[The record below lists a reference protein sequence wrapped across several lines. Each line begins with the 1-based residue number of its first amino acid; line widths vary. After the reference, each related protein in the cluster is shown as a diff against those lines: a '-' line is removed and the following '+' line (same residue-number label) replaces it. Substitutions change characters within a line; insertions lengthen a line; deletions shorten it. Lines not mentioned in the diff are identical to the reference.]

1 MKNFFIILA
10 MKILNLILKI
20 CHKNGGN
27 FLGKIAFDWN
37 PEIFKYFKVNCPVIA
52 VSATNGKTMTNNC
65 IGYTLKTAGNKV
77 VSNVEGNNMETGIL
91 STILKNCTL
100 TGKIKADYL
109 VFEVDESYIPVVFKD
124 FRLDT
129 LVILNFF
136 RDQLDRNG
144 EVESLILRINEFLKI
159 YNGNLILNNDDPNV
173 ARLGQAN
180 PSNNNIYY
188 FSVDKYKFAT
198 EKIKEAGEGKFC
210 PFCKTR
216 LEYEYYQYSHV
227 GKFKCPNCNFGDNEI
242 YKLATNVD
250 LKNRCFD
257 IDGNTYKING
267 NSIYL
272 IYNYTAVY
280 SVCSLYG
287 ISNDVVKKAFSNF
300 ALNNG
305 RLEEITIHGVPTII
319 NLAKNPTGSNVS
331 LRILNE
337 DDVQKELL
345 FVLNDN
351 IADGFDVSWIWDIN
365 FNNLNNVSRI
375 VTSGTRA
382 YDIAIRIKTS
392 GFPAEKI
399 EPYFNLE
406 DAVKALYKT
415 DVKKYV
421 IANYTSLQ
429 PTRHELKKFDE
440 VNKHTDINISNAEL
454 NNGDIMQN
462 NPIDQNDALNDANI
476 VNIVKQNNETNFD
489 CSKSLKILYLY
500 PDMLELYGD
509 YGNIQVLKYRIESRG
524 YKAIID
530 RYSIGDVA
538 PNFNDYDIVFAGGGA
553 DNEQSILAEDLV
565 KYKENIKEAVN
576 NGVFFLLICGAYQLF
591 GKYYKGVEGNI
602 IPGLEVFDYYTV
614 ANPDRKKRCIGNI
627 VIDTNLRSSNNDTD
641 SSESNTKTKVI
652 GFENHGGQ
660 TFDISNSFGNVLFGN
675 GNTFGDSEEGFL
687 KDNVIATYL
696 HGPLLS
702 KNPELCDYIIKYC
715 LDRKYNENITLES
728 LNDEFE
734 NLCREQLLNRFLEKN

>member
-144 EVESLILRINEFLKI
+144 EVESLILRINEFLKT

-180 PSNNNIYY
+180 PNNENIYY

-198 EKIKEAGEGKFC
+198 EQIKEAGEGKFC

-257 IDGNTYKING
+257 IDENTYKING

-287 ISNDVVKKAFSNF
+287 ISDDVVKKAFSTF

-305 RLEEITIHGVPTII
+305 RLEEIKINGVPTII

-337 DDVQKELL
+337 DDSEKELL

-365 FNNLNNVSRI
+365 FNNLNNVTRI
-375 VTSGTRA
+375 ITSGTRA

-392 GFPAEKI
+392 GIPAEKI
-399 EPYFNLE
+399 EPYLNLE

-415 DVKKYV
+415 DIKKYV

-440 VNKHTDINISNAEL
+440 MSKNNTVTDAKTSDISKKEEIKANVKNSEIDTKEALQSIDNTDNSENQDNKE
-454 NNGDIMQN
+454 
-462 NPIDQNDALNDANI
+462 
-476 VNIVKQNNETNFD
+476 
-489 CSKSLKILYLY
+489 KSIKILYLY

-524 YKAIID
+524 CKAIID
-530 RYSIGDVA
+530 RYSIGNAA

-565 KYKENIKEAVN
+565 KYKDNIKDAVN

-627 VIDTNLRSSNNDTD
+627 VI
-641 SSESNTKTKVI
+641 ETKMGNVI

-675 GNTFGDSEEGFL
+675 GNKFGDSEEGFFEN
-687 KDNVIATYL
+687 NVIATYL

-715 LDRKYNENITLES
+715 LNRKYNENVELEP
-728 LNDEFE
+728 LNDKFE
-734 NLCREQLLNRFLEKN
+734 NLCRKQLLNRFLEKN

>member
-27 FLGKIAFDWN
+27 FLGKIAYDWN

-109 VFEVDESYIPVVFKD
+109 VFEVDESYIPVVFKN

-144 EVESLILRINEFLKI
+144 EVESLILRINEFLKT

-180 PSNNNIYY
+180 PSNKNIYY

-242 YKLATNVD
+242 YKLAKNVD

-257 IDGNTYKING
+257 IDENTYKING

-287 ISNDVVKKAFSNF
+287 ISNDVIKKAFSTF

-337 DDVQKELL
+337 DDSEKELL

-375 VTSGTRA
+375 ITSGTRA

-399 EPYFNLE
+399 EPYLNLE

-415 DVKKYV
+415 NVKKYV

-440 VNKHTDINISNAEL
+440 MNNNSNITIVETNDIIEKETTDTIR
-454 NNGDIMQN
+454 
-462 NPIDQNDALNDANI
+462 
-476 VNIVKQNNETNFD
+476 QNNETNSD
-489 CSKSLKILYLY
+489 CPNCLKILYLY

-530 RYSIGDVA
+530 RYSIGDTA

-565 KYKENIKEAVN
+565 KYKDNIKESVE

-591 GKYYKGVEGNI
+591 GQYYKGVEGNI

-627 VIDTNLRSSNNDTD
+627 VIDANLNNL
-641 SSESNTKTKVI
+641 KTKVI

-660 TFDISNSFGNVLFGN
+660 TFDISNSFGTVLFGN
-675 GNTFGDSEEGFL
+675 GNKFGDSEEGFFRS
-687 KDNVIATYL
+687 NVIATYL

-715 LDRKYNENITLES
+715 LDRKYNENIELEP
-728 LNDEFE
+728 LNDTFE
-734 NLCREQLLNRFLEKN
+734 NLCRDQLLMSFQGQVPNGH

>member
-27 FLGKIAFDWN
+27 FLGKIAFDLN

-65 IGYTLKTAGNKV
+65 IGYTLKMAGNKV

-91 STILKNCTL
+91 STLLKNCTL

-144 EVESLILRINEFLKI
+144 EVESLILRINEFLKT

-173 ARLGQAN
+173 ARLGHAN
-180 PSNNNIYY
+180 PNNSNVYY

-198 EKIKEAGEGKFC
+198 EQIKEAGEGKFC

-280 SVCSLYG
+280 SVCSLYD
-287 ISNDVVKKAFSNF
+287 ISNDIVKKSFSTF

-305 RLEEITIHGVPTII
+305 RLEEIKIHGVPTII

-337 DDVQKELL
+337 DDSKKELL
-345 FVLNDN
+345 FVLNDK

-375 VTSGTRA
+375 ITSGTRA

-399 EPYFNLE
+399 EAYLNLE
-406 DAVKALYKT
+406 DAIKAFYKT

-429 PTRHELKKFDE
+429 PTRHELKKFNE
-440 VNKHTDINISNAEL
+440 MSKNNNVTDVETSDISKVENTEL
-454 NNGDIMQN
+454 DTKENVQNVDNLDILQAQNNG
-462 NPIDQNDALNDANI
+462 
-476 VNIVKQNNETNFD
+476 E
-489 CSKSLKILYLY
+489 KSIKILYLY

-530 RYSIGDVA
+530 RYSIGDDA

-565 KYKENIKEAVN
+565 KYKDNIKDAVN

-627 VIDTNLRSSNNDTD
+627 VI
-641 SSESNTKTKVI
+641 ETKMGNVI

-675 GNTFGDSEEGFL
+675 GNKFGDSEEGFFEN
-687 KDNVIATYL
+687 NVIATYL

-715 LDRKYNENITLES
+715 LDRKYNENIELEP
-728 LNDEFE
+728 LNDKFE
-734 NLCREQLLNRFLEKN
+734 NSCREQLLNRFLEK

>member
-77 VSNVEGNNMETGIL
+77 VSNIEGNNMETGIL

-144 EVESLILRINEFLKI
+144 EVESLILRINAFLKT
-159 YNGNLILNNDDPNV
+159 YTGNLILNNDDPNV

-198 EKIKEAGEGKFC
+198 EQIKEAGEGKFC
-210 PFCKTR
+210 PFCKTK

-257 IDGNTYKING
+257 IDENTYKING

-287 ISNDVVKKAFSNF
+287 ISNDVVKKAFSTF

-305 RLEEITIHGVPTII
+305 RLEEIKINGVPTII

-337 DDVQKELL
+337 DDSEKELL

-365 FNNLNNVSRI
+365 FDNLNNVSRI
-375 VTSGTRA
+375 ITSGTRA

-399 EPYFNLE
+399 EPYLNLE

-429 PTRHELKKFDE
+429 PTRHELKRFDE
-440 VNKHTDINISNAEL
+440 INKNNNITKVEISQKGKIKIDVENTEIDAKGTIQSISNTDNL
-454 NNGDIMQN
+454 KYQN
-462 NPIDQNDALNDANI
+462 N
-476 VNIVKQNNETNFD
+476 KE
-489 CSKSLKILYLY
+489 KSIKILYLY

-530 RYSIGDVA
+530 RYSIGDTA

-565 KYKENIKEAVN
+565 KYKDNIKEAVN

-627 VIDTNLRSSNNDTD
+627 VIETNLCTSNILDADSTD
-641 SSESNTKTKVI
+641 VLENLKTKVI

-675 GNTFGDSEEGFL
+675 GNKFGDSEEGFF
-687 KDNVIATYL
+687 KNNVIATYL

-715 LDRKYNENITLES
+715 LDRKYNENIVLEH

-734 NLCREQLLNRFLEKN
+734 NLCREQLLNRFLG